1 MDSDN
6 DHAVAAKPTL
16 AYYNR
21 KLSVRE
27 IRAEKILLAAQSL
40 FAKQGFR
47 RVTMERIA
55 EAAGMAKTTLY
66 AYFSDKDVVFKAV
79 AELTARRMEQ
89 DYLHAL
95 TKQELLVDKVSA
107 ALIAKHRVTFELVRS
122 SEHAAELFAIKNRLI
137 GALFSDMDETLIR
150 HTADVIE
157 QTLAI
162 EDALKIARVVF
173 HASLG
178 IANGIG
184 DMKEVEEG
192 ITMLVRGFLEC

>member
-1 MDSDN
+1 
-6 DHAVAAKPTL
+6 
-16 AYYNR
+16 
-21 KLSVRE
+21 
-27 IRAEKILLAAQSL
+27 
-40 FAKQGFR
+40 
-47 RVTMERIA
+47 MERIA
-55 EAAGMAKTTLY
+55 EAAGVAKTTLY

-79 AELTARRMEQ
+79 AELSARRMEQ